1 MLCCAV
7 LCCAVLHARRIWIPV
22 CAVLPFHAI
31 HNWMFM
37 ITKMQ
42 LKRHGVSLMEVNVAA
57 SVCVCVCVCVCVF
70 VCVFGVN
77 VRAES

>member
-1 MLCCAV
+1 
-7 LCCAVLHARRIWIPV
+7 
-22 CAVLPFHAI
+22 
-31 HNWMFM
+31 M